1 MLPPIAPVSVVVP
14 LSLTSKL
21 RLPPLDTTVP
31 PKVIAT
37 PFKVVLAPKVTGPV
51 KVWAAW
57 VVTVPPLTSMSLAV
71 IAKLVSGAVTP
82 TEPPKTTLLVAPLAL
97 ITSARG
103 NVASLLTV
111 PATLMTALA
120 SVAVRLRPVPS
131 TTVPP

>member
-1 MLPPIAPVSVVVP
+1 M
-14 LSLTSKL
+14 
-21 RLPPLDTTVP
+21 
-31 PKVIAT
+31 
-37 PFKVVLAPKVTGPV
+37 

-71 IAKLVSGAVTP
+71 IAKLVSGALAP

-103 NVASLLTV
+103 IVASLLTA
-111 PATLMTALA
+111 PATLITALVP
-120 SVAVRLRPVPS
+120 VAVMLVSVFS